1 MSKKFN
7 VAAASPL
14 LCLACGVLP
23 LQTSTAIAAAADSPV
38 SLSAPIVT
46 RHRGTFNGRRIT
58 YTAMVEAVP
67 VVDTAGHPAARL
79 VDVAYIAEPVHD
91 AAHRPVLFAFNG
103 GPIAPSNLIHLGA
116 LGPKRLAI
124 PEDPR
129 AEPSHFAL
137 TDNTHA
143 LLDVA
148 DLVFFDPAN
157 TGFSRTLEAVDPK
170 SYFSVKADGQQ
181 LTQFVIEWSKAHG
194 RVDSPKY
201 LIGESY
207 GTLRAAE
214 AANQLQNT
222 SCPLAGIVLLG
233 QAVNII
239 EYAQRPA
246 NIISYVVSLPTLAAI
261 AWAHDRADRQGRS
274 FEQFISDAQAYARGD
289 YLSVLFLGNAAT
301 TSQRESVAKSL
312 QAFTGIASS
321 YYLAHALKITKEQY
335 RRELFPG
342 QLLGLNDARY
352 IGPAAS
358 GDPFRGILRAYDQ
371 AFAAYLRDDLKAG
384 GIGSYLGN
392 PVQGDLGG
400 WDWGPNK
407 TPFGDWPYTKL
418 ISEVMEKNPT
428 FRVLVGNGYYDT
440 QTTVG
445 AMDYLV
451 SQADWPRDR
460 VKTAYY
466 QGGHMF
472 YTVDASLEKLS
483 QDIRGLITTTPAS
496 DSASK
501 NSTHEGR
508 SHASR

>member
-1 MSKKFN
+1 MLRKMTT
-7 VAAASPL
+7 AAVRAALCFWPCL
-14 LCLACGVLP
+14 LLAQAPGAQDAP
-23 LQTSTAIAAAADSPV
+23 AGAAV
-38 SLSAPIVT
+38 SLAAPIVT
-46 RHRGTFNGRRIT
+46 HHRSVFNGKRIA
-58 YTAMVEAVP
+58 YTASVEAI
-67 VVDTAGHPAARL
+67 VVADAAARPAARL
-79 VDVAYIAEPVHD
+79 VDISYIADGVHD
-91 AAHRPVLFAFNG
+91 SHRRPVLFAFNG
-103 GPIAPSNLIHLGA
+103 GPISPSDLVHMGA
-116 LGPKRLAI
+116 FGPKRLAI
-124 PEDPR
+124 PDDLEADPATFR
-129 AEPSHFAL
+129 L
-137 TDNTHA
+137 VDNTHA
-143 LLDVA
+143 LLDAA

-157 TGFSRTLEAVDPK
+157 TGFSRTLPGVDPK
-170 SYFSVKADGQQ
+170 SYYSVEADGQQ
-181 LTQFVIEWSKAHG
+181 LAQFVIEWSKAHG

-214 AANQLQNT
+214 AANQLQN
-222 SCPLAGIVLLG
+222 SSMPLAGVVLLG

-261 AWAHDRADRQGRS
+261 AWAHDRADRQGRT
-274 FEQFISDAQAYARGD
+274 FEQLVRDAQAYGRGE
-289 YLSVLFLGNAAT
+289 YLTTLFLGNAAAQ
-301 TSQRESVAKSL
+301 SQRQTVARRL
-312 QAFTGIASS
+312 EEFTGIPSS

-352 IGPAAS
+352 IGPAAA
-358 GDPFRGILRAYDQ
+358 GDPFRSVPHAYEEAFKAYLHDDLRAGDVGVY
-371 AFAAYLRDDLKAG
+371 R
-384 GIGSYLGN
+384 GN

-407 TPFGDWPYTKL
+407 TPFGDWPYVKL
-418 ISEVMEKNPT
+418 ISEVMQKNAA

-440 QTTVG
+440 QTTIG

-472 YTVDASLEKLS
+472 YTVEASLGRLS
-483 QDIRGLITTTPAS
+483 QDVRELIASPSPGVAAATAAPATARGGLS
-496 DSASK
+496 Q
-501 NSTHEGR
+501 
-508 SHASR
+508 